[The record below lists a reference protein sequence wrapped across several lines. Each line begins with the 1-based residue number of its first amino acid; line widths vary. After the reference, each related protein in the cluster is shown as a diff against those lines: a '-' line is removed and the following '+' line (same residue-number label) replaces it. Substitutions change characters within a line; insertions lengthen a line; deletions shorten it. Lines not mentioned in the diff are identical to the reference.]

1 MMGAYAAF
9 FRSSFQTQ
17 LAYRNEVWANIFG
30 KLVQVFAR
38 VAIWLAVY
46 AGVGATVVDGVSL
59 QQMVTYALLG
69 GAVMGATRHERII
82 GEIGRSLKS
91 GDVAVWLLKLVR
103 YPLYL
108 LALEAGMT
116 AYTFLLAVIPTIVI
130 VALLYGMLPPA
141 SLFHG
146 VMFIA
151 FCGLSFIIHFLTAAL
166 FGLLA
171 FWLMTVFSLEWL
183 LQSLVTLLSGLLVPF
198 WFFPEPFGT
207 IASHLPLAWLVYYP
221 SSVWLGRLDPAMTLA
236 YFGLGI
242 VWATLLAAALALLW
256 RRASSRITVQGG

>member
-1 MMGAYAAF
+1 MSAYLAF
-9 FRSSFQTQ
+9 ARSGFLSS

-30 KLVQVFAR
+30 KLVQVLAR
-38 VAIWLAVY
+38 IAIWVAAY
-46 AGVGATVVDGVSL
+46 GAITTMDGVSIEE
-59 QQMVTYALLG
+59 MITYALLG
-69 GAVMGATRHERII
+69 GVVLGATRYDRIVRQV
-82 GEIGRSLKS
+82 GTALKT
-91 GDVAVWLLKLVR
+91 GDVAVWLLKPVR

-146 VMFIA
+146 LMFLP
-151 FCGLSFIIHFLTAAL
+151 FCGLSFVIHFLTAAL
-166 FGLLA
+166 FGILA

>member
-1 MMGAYAAF
+1 
-9 FRSSFQTQ
+9 
-17 LAYRNEVWANIFG
+17 
-30 KLVQVFAR
+30 
-38 VAIWLAVY
+38 
-46 AGVGATVVDGVSL
+46 
-59 QQMVTYALLG
+59 
-69 GAVMGATRHERII
+69 
-82 GEIGRSLKS
+82 
-91 GDVAVWLLKLVR
+91 VAVWLLKPVR

-171 FWLMTVFSLEWL
+171 FWLMTVFVLVRL
-183 LQSLVTLLSGLLVPF
+183 LQGLVTFLSGLLVPF
-198 WFFPEPFGT
+198 WSFPVSFGT
-207 IASHLPLAWLVYYP
+207 IASHLPLAWLVYSP
-221 SSVWLGRLDPAMTLA
+221 SCVWLGRLDPAMTLA